1 MLHFGF
7 TFALLA
13 KHCPHVK
20 GPLDSQLELVYI
32 ARLILH
38 ERAVGRN
45 NLAAATGIR
54 IAGRLSA
61 AAGRNI
67 FFLWQTIDK
76 PNRTFFTPL
85 ASTSGG
91 NRRVE
96 SMVG

>member
-67 FFLWQTIDK
+67 FFYGKRLI
-76 PNRTFFTPL
+76 NRTELFLHRLLRP
-85 ASTSGG
+85 AAAI
-91 NRRVE
+91 VA
-96 SMVG
+96 